1 VKTFCPINLLV
12 VTFLLTGC
20 FGGGGGNN
28 SPVTTSAPVSAP
40 PTVPF
45 ARDVMRVGD
54 KIVIR
59 LTGVPDGGFIN
70 EVQIPVS
77 GQITVDLLT
86 QSFQAAG
93 ITPADLADQISAAY
107 KTQKIYTNPNVSVL
121 PEESYVN
128 VLGDVRS
135 PSRVIYTPD
144 MTLLTAI
151 ISCGGFDEYANRRA
165 VRITRGQQVI
175 TVDAITV
182 AKTPGADPPLYP
194 GDQINVPRTP
204 F

>member
-1 VKTFCPINLLV
+1 
-12 VTFLLTGC
+12 
-20 FGGGGGNN
+20 
-28 SPVTTSAPVSAP
+28 
-40 PTVPF
+40 
-45 ARDVMRVGD
+45 MRVGD
-54 KIVIR
+54 KIIIR

-77 GQITVDLLT
+77 GQVTVDLLT
-86 QSFQAAG
+86 QSFQASG
-93 ITPADLADQISAAY
+93 ITPADLAAQITAAY

-128 VLGDVRS
+128 VLGDVRT
-135 PSRVIYTPD
+135 PSRVVYTPD

-175 TVDAITV
+175 VVDAITV